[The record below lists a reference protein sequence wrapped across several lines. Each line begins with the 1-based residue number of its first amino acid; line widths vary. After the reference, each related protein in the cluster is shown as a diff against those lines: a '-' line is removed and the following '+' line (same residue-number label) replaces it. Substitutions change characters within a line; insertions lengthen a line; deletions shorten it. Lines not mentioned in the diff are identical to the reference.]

1 MKANLSEWLS
11 KARGHRT
18 SLLKWF
24 ESNPE
29 PFRLEI
35 DNRYVLYFSRLTED
49 EALVSILFDGRRAYE
64 WSHFIDVTLDDLIL
78 PIKGIEAL
86 VDSAERE
93 ASLKKKEGK
102 VPSYP
107 LEVYHILEKA
117 SRTLARRTL

>member
-24 ESNPE
+24 ENNPE

-35 DNRYVLYFSRLTED
+35 DNRYVLYFSRLTDE

-86 VDSAERE
+86 VDSAEKE

-102 VPSYP
+102 VSSYP
-107 LEVYHILEKA
+107 IEVYHILEKA
-117 SRTLARRTL
+117 SRKLARGSL